1 VFHLAWLGVRH
12 NPARYV
18 ATLVAIIT
26 GVAFFS
32 ATGFLS
38 DRVIDALQGDVER
51 QYSSVDAAVI
61 VDDDGD
67 GAEFANKLRIDGDKA
82 DQIAAAEGVE
92 ATAGVLT
99 GSVAFRAADGTV
111 FADGATGRL
120 WIEDDDLNPVDV
132 EEGAAPAAAREI
144 AVDKGLAK
152 KHDLAVGDRVTLL
165 TLAGPQE
172 VTLVGITT
180 FGSSDSIDGS
190 GGTVSISKESAFDWL
205 SSGQVEYQELYVRG
219 SGDQAALVA
228 AIEPSTPDGFKV
240 QDGDSFLDDKR
251 SEIGAP
257 AEYLKKALQAFALLA
272 MLVGGFVIYNTF
284 SVIVSQ
290 RLRELAVM
298 SAIGATPKQIKRA
311 LRYEGVVI
319 GVLGSLLGLLVGF
332 VLTYVLGL
340 TLMALGIDLP
350 GSGAKIGLTN
360 VISAILVGTV
370 ITVASVMI
378 PARRAARTE
387 PIEALRA
394 AAVERSPF
402 SRGRIIASVLLVG
415 GGIAGLLFGSGGP
428 ALGGGAFALF
438 IGVIV
443 AGPFIAVGGATLLR
457 PVMSLFGL
465 EGRLAVDNTARS
477 PQRTATTA
485 NALLIGVF
493 LVTLISV
500 TGTTAKDYVVGE
512 IKKLETADYIVVSN
526 GGTIDPA
533 FVSKLEAVDG
543 VDTVVAFRNE
553 SVTIDGTASQLFTGN
568 LPAIQ
573 EIAGIEVKEGSARNV
588 VPGTIALVDADTDTP
603 ALGSTVVV
611 KNAAGTSEQLKVAAI
626 LKSSLDTATTGS
638 YVEEQTFDGLVGDT
652 APTVAFL
659 NTEPNAQSET
669 ADAIEALAAQ
679 RPDIAAQEGNFVGRL
694 ISQIFDFI
702 INAVNGLL
710 VMSIIIALIG
720 IINTLSLSIYERR
733 RELGLLRA
741 VGMTDKRV
749 QRMVRLESVLISAL
763 GTVTGVALG
772 LFMGW
777 ALIHAINRLSDANV
791 ALSLPYG
798 RLGLVLVLGV
808 VLGVLASLIPAR
820 RSTKLDVLDAIQST

>member
-1 VFHLAWLGVRH
+1 MFHLAWLGVRH

-18 ATLVAIIT
+18 ATLVAIVT

-38 DRVIDALQGDVER
+38 DRVIDALQGDVDR

-61 VDDDGD
+61 VDDE
-67 GAEFANKLRIDGDKA
+67 GAAADFASKLRIAGTAA
-82 DQIAAAEGVE
+82 DRIAATEGVD

-99 GSVAFRAADGTV
+99 GSVAFRGADGEV

-132 EEGAAPAAAREI
+132 AEGDAPASAGEV

-152 KHDLAVGDRVTLL
+152 KHDLAVGDKATLL

-172 VTLVGITT
+172 VTIVGITK
-180 FGSSDSIDGS
+180 FGSADAIDRS
-190 GGTVSISKESAFDWL
+190 GTVSISKENAFEWL
-205 SSGQVEYQELYVRG
+205 SSGQVEYQSLYVRG

-228 AIEPSTPDGFKV
+228 AIKPVAPDGFKV
-240 QDGDSFLDDKR
+240 QDGASFLSDKR

-257 AEYLKKALQAFALLA
+257 AEYLKKALQAFAILA

-332 VLTYVLGL
+332 ALTFLLGEAL
-340 TLMALGIDLP
+340 TAFGVALP
-350 GSGAKIGLTN
+350 GSGAKVGLSNVVSAVLIGTL
-360 VISAILVGTV
+360 

-378 PARRAARTE
+378 PARRAAKTE

-402 SRGRIIASVLLVG
+402 SRGRVIASVVLVG
-415 GGIAGLLFGSGGP
+415 GGIAGLLFGSGP
-428 ALGGGAFALF
+428 ALGFGALALF
-438 IGVIV
+438 VGVIV

-500 TGTTAKDYVVGE
+500 TGTTAKDFVVGE
-512 IKKLETADYIVVSN
+512 IDKLETADYIVVSD
-526 GGTIDPA
+526 GGTIDPT
-533 FVSKLEAVDG
+533 FVAKLEAVDG
-543 VDTVVAFRNE
+543 VDRVVAFRNE
-553 SVTIDGTASQLFTGN
+553 SVTIDGDASQLFTGD
-568 LPAIQ
+568 LEPIQ
-573 EIAGIEVKEGSARNV
+573 EIAGIDVKEGSTDDV
-588 VPGTIALVDADTDTP
+588 VPGTIALVETTDTP
-603 ALGSTVVV
+603 ALGTAVTV
-611 KNAAGTSEQLKVAAI
+611 KNAEGKSEQLKVVAI
-626 LKSSLDTATTGS
+626 LKSSLDSSVTGS
-638 YVEEQTFDGLVGDT
+638 YVDEQTFDRLVGAT

-659 NTEPNAQSET
+659 NTKPNAQSET
-669 ADAIEALAAQ
+669 NDAIEALAAQ
-679 RPDIAAQEGNFVGRL
+679 RPDISAQEGNFVGRL

-720 IINTLSLSIYERR
+720 IVNTLSLSIYERR

-749 QRMVRLESVLISAL
+749 QRMVRLEAVLISAL
-763 GTVTGVALG
+763 GTVTGVVLG

-777 ALIHAINRLSDANV
+777 ALINAINRLSDANV

>member
-38 DRVIDALQGDVER
+38 DRVIDALQGDVDR

-61 VDDDGD
+61 VDDE
-67 GAEFANKLRIDGDKA
+67 GAAADFASKLRIAGTAA
-82 DQIAAAEGVE
+82 DEIAATEGVE

-99 GSVAFRAADGTV
+99 GSVAFRGADGEV

-120 WIEDDDLNPVDV
+120 WIDDDDLNPVDV
-132 EEGAAPAAAREI
+132 EEGAAPAAAGEI

-152 KHDLAVGDRVTLL
+152 KHDLAVGARVTLL

-172 VTLVGITT
+172 VAIVGITK

-190 GGTVSISKESAFDWL
+190 GTVSISKENAFDWL
-205 SSGQVEYQELYVRG
+205 SSGQVEYQSLYVRG

-228 AIEPSTPDGFKV
+228 AIEPAAPDGFKV
-240 QDGDSFLDDKR
+240 QDGASFLDDKR

-257 AEYLKKALQAFALLA
+257 AAYLKKALQAFAILA

-298 SAIGATPKQIKRA
+298 SAIGATPKQIKRS

-319 GVLGSLLGLLVGF
+319 GILGSLLGLVVGF
-332 VLTYVLGL
+332 ALTFLLGL
-340 TLMALGIDLP
+340 ALTAFGVALP

-360 VISAILVGTV
+360 VVSAVLIGTV

-378 PARRAARTE
+378 PARRAAKTE

-402 SRGRIIASVLLVG
+402 SRGRIIASAVLVG
-415 GGIAGLLFGSGGP
+415 GGIAGLLFGSGAP
-428 ALGGGAFALF
+428 ALAVGAFALF
-438 IGVIV
+438 VGVIV

-500 TGTTAKDYVVGE
+500 TGTTAKDFVVGE
-512 IKKLETADYIVVSN
+512 IDKLETADYIVVSN

-533 FVSKLEAVDG
+533 FVGKLEAVDG
-543 VDTVVAFRNE
+543 VDRVVAFRNE
-553 SVTIDGTASQLFTGN
+553 SVTIDGNASQLFTGD
-568 LPAIQ
+568 LVQIQ
-573 EIAGIEVKEGSARNV
+573 EIAGIDVKEGSTDDV
-588 VPGTIALVDADTDTP
+588 VPGTIALVETTDTP
-603 ALGSTVVV
+603 ALGATVIV
-611 KNAAGTSEQLKVAAI
+611 KNVAGKSEQLKVVAV
-626 LKSSLDTATTGS
+626 LKGSLDSSVTGS
-638 YVEEQTFDGLVGDT
+638 YVDEQTFDGLVGDT
-652 APTVAFL
+652 APTVAFV
-659 NTEPNAQSET
+659 NTKPNAQTET
-669 ADAIEALAAQ
+669 NDAIEALAAQ
-679 RPDIAAQEGNFVGRL
+679 RPDISAQEGNFVGRL

-749 QRMVRLESVLISAL
+749 QRMVRREAVLISAL

>member
-18 ATLVAIIT
+18 ATLVAIVT

-38 DRVIDALQGDVER
+38 DRVIDALQGDVDR

-61 VDDDGD
+61 VDDK
-67 GAEFANKLRIDGDKA
+67 GAAADFASKLRIAGTAA
-82 DQIAAAEGVE
+82 DEIAATQGVE

-99 GSVAFRAADGTV
+99 GSVAFRGADSKV

-132 EEGAAPAAAREI
+132 EEGAAPTAAGEI
-144 AVDKGLAK
+144 AVDKGLAS
-152 KHDLAVGDRVTLL
+152 KHDLAVGDEVTLL
-165 TLAGPQE
+165 TLAGPQQ
-172 VTLVGITT
+172 VTIVGITK
-180 FGSSDSIDGS
+180 FGGSDAIDGS
-190 GGTVSISKESAFDWL
+190 GTVSISKVNAFDWL
-205 SSGQVEYQELYVRG
+205 SSGQVEYQSLYVRG
-219 SGDQAALVA
+219 SDDQAALVA
-228 AIEPSTPDGFKV
+228 AIEPAVPDGFKV
-240 QDGDSFLDDKR
+240 QDGESFLDDQR

-332 VLTYVLGL
+332 ALTYLLGL
-340 TLMALGIDLP
+340 TLTALGIDLP

-360 VISAILVGTV
+360 VVGAVLIGTL

-378 PARRAARTE
+378 PARRAAKTE

-402 SRGRIIASVLLVG
+402 SRSRIIASVVLVG
-415 GGIAGLLFGSGGP
+415 GGIAGLLLGSGAP
-428 ALGGGAFALF
+428 ALGIGAFALF
-438 IGVIV
+438 VGVIV

-465 EGRLAVDNTARS
+465 EGRLAVDNTGRS

-500 TGTTAKDYVVGE
+500 TGTTAKDFVVGE
-512 IKKLETADYIVVSN
+512 IDKLETADYIVVSN

-533 FVSKLEAVDG
+533 FVGKLEAVDG
-543 VDTVVAFRNE
+543 VDRVVAFRNE
-553 SVTIDGTASQLFTGN
+553 SVTIDGDASQLFTGD
-568 LPAIQ
+568 LAQI
-573 EIAGIEVKEGSARNV
+573 EAIAGIDVKEGSTDQV
-588 VPGTIALVDADTDTP
+588 VPGTIALVETTDTP
-603 ALGSTVVV
+603 ALGATVTV
-611 KNAAGTSEQLKVAAI
+611 KNIEGKSEQLKVAAI
-626 LKSSLDTATTGS
+626 LKGSLDSSVTGS
-638 YVEEQTFDGLVGDT
+638 YVDEQTFDGLVGDT
-652 APTVAFL
+652 APTVAFV
-659 NTEPNAQSET
+659 NTKPNAQSET
-669 ADAIEALAAQ
+669 NDAIEALAAE
-679 RPDIAAQEGNFVGRL
+679 RPDISAQEGNFVGRL

-720 IINTLSLSIYERR
+720 IINTLSLSIYERK

-749 QRMVRLESVLISAL
+749 QRMVRLEAVLISAL
-763 GTVTGVALG
+763 GTVTGVVLG

-777 ALIHAINRLSDANV
+777 ALIHAITRLSDANV

>member
-1 VFHLAWLGVRH
+1 MFHLAWLGVRH

-38 DRVIDALQGDVER
+38 DRVIDALQGDVDR

-61 VDDDGD
+61 VDDK
-67 GAEFANKLRIDGDKA
+67 GAAADFASKLRIAGTA
-82 DQIAAAEGVE
+82 ANEIAATEGVE

-99 GSVAFRAADGTV
+99 GSVAFRGADGEV
-111 FADGATGRL
+111 FADGATGHL

-132 EEGAAPAAAREI
+132 EEGAAPTAAGEI

-152 KHDLAVGDRVTLL
+152 KHDLAVGEKVTLL

-172 VTLVGITT
+172 VTIVGITK
-180 FGSSDSIDGS
+180 FGGSDSIDGS
-190 GGTVSISKESAFDWL
+190 GTVSISKENAFDWL
-205 SSGQVEYQELYVRG
+205 SAGQVEYQSLYVRG
-219 SGDQAALVA
+219 SSDQAALVA
-228 AIEPSTPDGFKV
+228 AIEPSAPDGFKV
-240 QDGDSFLDDKR
+240 QDGESFLDDKR

-257 AEYLKKALQAFALLA
+257 ASYLKKALQGFALLA

-298 SAIGATPKQIKRA
+298 SAIGATPKQIKRS

-319 GVLGSLLGLLVGF
+319 GALGSLLGLLVGF
-332 VLTYVLGL
+332 ALTYALGL
-340 TLMALGIDLP
+340 TLTAFGVALP
-350 GSGAKIGLTN
+350 GNGAKIGMTN
-360 VISAILVGTV
+360 VISAMLLGTL

-378 PARRAARTE
+378 PARRAAKTE

-402 SRGRIIASVLLVG
+402 SRGRIMASVILVG
-415 GGIAGLLFGSGGP
+415 GGIAGLLFGSGAP
-428 ALGGGAFALF
+428 ALGVGAIALF
-438 IGVIV
+438 VGAIV
-443 AGPFIAVGGATLLR
+443 AGPFMAAGCATLLR

-465 EGRLAVDNTARS
+465 EGRLAVDNTGRS

-500 TGTTAKDYVVGE
+500 TGTTAKDFVVGE
-512 IKKLETADYIVVSN
+512 IDKLETADYIVASN

-533 FVSKLEAVDG
+533 FVAKLEKVDG

-553 SVTIDGTASQLFTGN
+553 SVTIDGDASQLFTGN
-568 LPAIQ
+568 LAKIQ
-573 EIAGIEVKEGSARNV
+573 EIAGIDVKEGSTGDV
-588 VPGTIALVDADTDTP
+588 VPGTIALVETTDTP
-603 ALGSTVVV
+603 ALGATVIV
-611 KNAAGTSEQLKVAAI
+611 KNAAGKSEQLKVVAI
-626 LKSSLDTATTGS
+626 LKTSLDSSVTGS
-638 YVEEQTFDGLVGDT
+638 YVDEQTFDSLVGDT
-652 APTVAFL
+652 APTVGFL
-659 NTEPNAQSET
+659 NTAPNAQSET
-669 ADAIEALAAQ
+669 NDAIEALAAE
-679 RPDIAAQEGNFVGRL
+679 RPDIEAQEGNFVGRL

-749 QRMVRLESVLISAL
+749 QRMVRLEAVLISAL
-763 GTVTGVALG
+763 GTLTGVALG

-791 ALSLPYG
+791 ALSLPFG